1 MNLNAKLLNS
11 DAELNKFFEI
21 SSLDI
26 VLGTEVDLAIRLFDA
41 QRDIRFVPAAT
52 SKLKIF
58 LQTTDGE
65 LEKTMAIIDAADRS
79 MWSVTLTEADTATLI
94 GGTIRFELDESGI
107 GSPIDKGL
115 IFNAIRVLDL
125 SC

>member
-1 MNLNAKLLNS
+1 MNLDAKLLNS

-26 VLGTEVDLAIRLFDA
+26 VLGTEIDLSLRLFDA
-41 QRDIRFVPAAT
+41 QRNIRYVPAA
-52 SKLKIF
+52 SSVLKIF

-65 LEKTMAIIDAADRS
+65 LEKTMAIIDADDRS
-79 MWSVTLTEADTATLI
+79 MWSVTLTELQTADLI
-94 GGTIRFELDESGI
+94 GGTIRFELDESGS
-107 GSPIDKGL
+107 GAPIDKGL
-115 IFNAIRVLDL
+115 IFNAIRILDL